1 MSLKDLFNQKPKKKY
16 ITIPSPSG
24 EIPSL
29 EIPAVKTCP
38 GCRNRISEDEL
49 DLNIKVCPECG
60 FHHHLT
66 AGERIWLVT
75 DEGSFTELDSGL
87 TTSDPLGFPGYADK
101 LAKAQEKTGLNE
113 AIITG
118 TATINGEKVVLGVM
132 DSHFMMG
139 SMGSVVGEKIVR
151 AFEKA
156 IQENLPVIIFTASG
170 GARMQEGIYSLMQ
183 MAKTSAAVARFQ
195 EKGLLYLAVLTDPTT
210 GGVTASF
217 ATLADI
223 IIAEPGAL
231 VCFTGPRVIEQTIHQ
246 KIPANFQRA
255 EFLLEHGMIDLIV
268 HRKEIK
274 DLLSE
279 IVALHRWENNN
290 GI

>member
-1 MSLKDLFNQKPKKKY
+1 MFLKDLFNNKPKKKY
-16 ITIPSPSG
+16 ISLPSPSG
-24 EIPSL
+24 EAPSL
-29 EIPAVKTCP
+29 EVPAVKACP
-38 GCRNRISEDEL
+38 GCKNRIREEDL

-60 FHHHLT
+60 FHHPLT
-66 AGERIWLVT
+66 AGERVWLVT
-75 DEGSFTELDSGL
+75 DEDSFIELDSGL
-87 TTSDPLGFPGYADK
+87 TTSDPLNFPGYSGK
-101 LAKAQEKTGLNE
+101 LARAQEKTSLNE

-156 IQENLPVIIFTASG
+156 AQESLPVILFTASG

-183 MAKTSAAVARFQ
+183 MAKTSAAIARFQ
-195 EKGLLYLAVLTDPTT
+195 QEGLLYLAVLTDPTT

-246 KIPANFQRA
+246 KIPAGFQRT

-268 HRKEIK
+268 HRKEMK
-274 DLLSE
+274 DLISK